1 MLARGCSAGRKGR
14 NGWSSAECKISHV
27 VADTLFFGQTVFL
40 FWGQT
45 VRIYATFL

>member
-1 MLARGCSAGRKGR
+1 VLAERAETVGIH
-14 NGWSSAECKISHV
+14 ECKISHV
-27 VADTLFFGQTVFL
+27 LADTLFFGQTVFL